1 MCLFGSGPKKLPT
14 GSIRHK
20 KPLIKKKGV
29 FVIDENQELELAS
42 EATGI
47 ELHSNGDVNRQQ
59 RNLNILKEKQPE
71 IFEIQITVS
80 DGERETTQDSYLK
93 YTNLERTMSY
103 LGSMRSKTSLL
114 SRMSSLN
121 VKSEESLQSE
131 NSHREK
137 ISIKDIFD
145 DIGKSRDDAEDSR
158 KTLSLEV
165 NRKSAL
171 NLRSHTNST
180 LKLSPHPSNNLLV

>member
-1 MCLFGSGPKKLPT
+1 MHHFWIWK
-14 GSIRHK
+14 
-20 KPLIKKKGV
+20 
-29 FVIDENQELELAS
+29 
-42 EATGI
+42 GI
-47 ELHSNGDVNRQQ
+47 ELHSNGDVDRQQ
-59 RNLNILKEKQPE
+59 RNLDILKEKQPE

-103 LGSMRSKTSLL
+103 LGSMRSRTSML

-131 NSHREK
+131 TSQREK

-158 KTLSLEV
+158 KGLKQFYYWKNEEKAFFSSIYLVDFTLLRKTMSLEV

-171 NLRSHTNST
+171 TLRSNTKSS
-180 LKLSPHPSNNLLV
+180 LKLSPHPSNNRLTIWI